1 MTLIHFKSYKPLKL
15 EKNGILEKI
24 RVIVY
29 VFLAP
34 GSRIHNSWFVAGMHN
49 FYVFLPPG
57 RTIFTCFSRRELG
70 LCPVRSVITEC
81 GMVA

>member
-1 MTLIHFKSYKPLKL
+1 MMLIHFKSYKPSKL

-34 GSRIHNSWFVAGMHN
+34 GSRIHNSWFVAGKHN
-49 FYVFLPPG
+49 LYVFLPPG
-57 RTIFTCFSRRELG
+57 SHLPLQDSRRQKHVQIVLPG
-70 LCPVRSVITEC
+70 SINT
-81 GMVA
+81 